1 MNQSQA
7 FFHLILEAETFNE
20 IWSLPVW
27 LVLLASLLWVLI
39 FAPSGTRIREGPDT
53 MWQAKALV
61 GS

>member
-27 LVLLASLLWVLI
+27 LVLLAILLWVLLI
-39 FAPSGTRIREGPDT
+39 CSFWG
-53 MWQAKALV
+53 
-61 GS
+61 